1 MGTSEQLVCAR
12 WWSACVVAYVEN
24 GYGGD
29 FVVSCCLTS
38 AEGDIMVAH
47 IEELGNLDASE
58 ISARRLDAKEVSTPK
73 NGGNLTF
80 LIAEGTAKLFGRD
93 HGVREPT
100 PRREQTCKE

>member
-1 MGTSEQLVCAR
+1 MHAGGLR
-12 WWSACVVAYVEN
+12 VVAYVEN

-73 NGGNLTF
+73 NGGN
-80 LIAEGTAKLFGRD
+80 ISYRRRNSEIVWKRSWS
-93 HGVREPT
+93 
-100 PRREQTCKE
+100 PRTHSKERTTCKE